1 MSEPPGGPISEPAS
15 RRSAGRGS
23 PTLAAVRTPGP
34 RAPRPSGL
42 ATGLAAVLAAFVA
55 ALLVAVL
62 LILLL
67 SRISVDQPLESR
79 ELIGWGIRW
88 GWLLAVAL
96 AAAAGLGPAPPAGW
110 RTIVRSAALAAA
122 ATLVLCL
129 AAMGLAVAAVRL
141 GLWGQGWG
149 LPSRS
154 SYAAQIAGL
163 QTAQWAGPAAAALGA
178 WGLWRQR
185 RGRSLLPRP
194 HLLEAGRALGLD
206 GLTRLLSTAIVIA
219 VLLNGLPF
227 WARRVGLIER
237 AAHRRDV
244 ALFCS
249 RPVQPLWLP
258 ASCRPHRLLPAQGP
272 APARRKLARLDWLR
286 LYAFTP
292 AEAAI
297 KSLRLAWLPL
307 LVAGSAW
314 LALARRRPLRTPLAA
329 IPALRARLPL
339 LPLLLSNLLSLG
351 LSLPLD
357 GPLAT
362 LLSGVWFLWLPLA
375 ALGGWLTTATRL
387 RILADAA
394 AALVLL
400 QLPFLLLEA
409 SQGLPL
415 PFGGPAVAWL
425 PTRLSGLMNQPN
437 TLGALM
443 AVSVALCV
451 CVAGRRWQR
460 WPLLAIAAAISLL
473 ARSGTGL
480 LGLTLVAALLLARRC
495 AGRSRRLLVLLLLL
509 AALVVG
515 LPRIVGR
522 PDVLRS
528 PEGRIRTVR
537 IWLQSPHTPQEWLL
551 GYGAASQQAQRE
563 RIRGISVK
571 PRGPSA
577 DDMPSLLIVQGGLLA
592 LVSFYG
598 LLLWCGLRDPAWRI
612 FWIVLFATSLTT
624 KLSEV
629 VPINLW
635 MAVATARALNPA
647 APRD

>member
-1 MSEPPGGPISEPAS
+1 MSAPLGGPNSEPAS

-23 PTLAAVRTPGP
+23 PTLAAARTPGP
-34 RAPRPSGL
+34 RAPWPSGL

-55 ALLVAVL
+55 ALLVAAL

-96 AAAAGLGPAPPAGW
+96 AATAGLGPAPPAGW
-110 RTIVRSAALAAA
+110 RSIVRAAALAAA

-129 AAMGLAVAAVRL
+129 GAMVLAVAAVRL

-163 QTAQWAGPAAAALGA
+163 LSAQWAGPAAAALGA

-185 RGRSLLPRP
+185 HGSSLFPRP
-194 HLLEAGRALGLD
+194 RLQEAGRALGLD
-206 GLTRLLSTAIVIA
+206 GLTGLLSAVVVIA

-227 WARRVGLIER
+227 WARRIGLIER
-237 AAHRRDV
+237 AAYGRDV
-244 ALFCS
+244 ALFCR

-258 ASCRPHRLLPAQGP
+258 ASCRPHRWLPPQ
-272 APARRKLARLDWLR
+272 APSSPRRRIARLDWGR
-286 LYAFTP
+286 LYAITP
-292 AEAAI
+292 AEAAL
-297 KSLRLAWLPL
+297 KTLRLALLPL
-307 LVAGSAW
+307 LVAVSAW
-314 LALARRRPLRTPLAA
+314 LAMARRHALRPPLAA
-329 IPALRARLPL
+329 ISARLPL
-339 LPLLLSNLLSLG
+339 LPLLLSNLISLG
-351 LSLPLD
+351 LSLALD

-362 LLSGVWFLWLPLA
+362 LMSGVWFLWLPLA
-375 ALGGWLTTATRL
+375 ALGGWLTTTARL

-409 SQGLPL
+409 SRGLPL

-460 WPLLAIAAAISLL
+460 WPLLALAAAISLL

-515 LPRIVGR
+515 LPRLVGR

-537 IWLQSPHTPQEWLL
+537 IWLQTRHSPREWLL
-551 GYGAASQQAQRE
+551 GYGAASHQALQERFGGASQR
-563 RIRGISVK
+563 
-571 PRGPSA
+571 PRPLAA
-577 DDMPSLLIVQGGLLA
+577 DDMPSLLIAQGGLLA
-592 LVSFYG
+592 LGSFYG
-598 LLLWCGLRDPAWRI
+598 LVLWCGLRDPAWRL
-612 FWIVLFATSLTT
+612 FWIVLLATSLTT
-624 KLSEV
+624 RVSEV

>member
-1 MSEPPGGPISEPAS
+1 M
-15 RRSAGRGS
+15 
-23 PTLAAVRTPGP
+23 
-34 RAPRPSGL
+34 
-42 ATGLAAVLAAFVA
+42 
-55 ALLVAVL
+55 
-62 LILLL
+62 
-67 SRISVDQPLESR
+67 
-79 ELIGWGIRW
+79 
-88 GWLLAVAL
+88 
-96 AAAAGLGPAPPAGW
+96 
-110 RTIVRSAALAAA
+110 
-122 ATLVLCL
+122 
-129 AAMGLAVAAVRL
+129 
-141 GLWGQGWG
+141 
-149 LPSRS
+149 
-154 SYAAQIAGL
+154 
-163 QTAQWAGPAAAALGA
+163 
-178 WGLWRQR
+178 
-185 RGRSLLPRP
+185 
-194 HLLEAGRALGLD
+194 
-206 GLTRLLSTAIVIA
+206 
-219 VLLNGLPF
+219 
-227 WARRVGLIER
+227 
-237 AAHRRDV
+237 
-244 ALFCS
+244 
-249 RPVQPLWLP
+249 
-258 ASCRPHRLLPAQGP
+258 
-272 APARRKLARLDWLR
+272 
-286 LYAFTP
+286 
-292 AEAAI
+292 
-297 KSLRLAWLPL
+297 
-307 LVAGSAW
+307 
-314 LALARRRPLRTPLAA
+314 
-329 IPALRARLPL
+329 
-339 LPLLLSNLLSLG
+339 
-351 LSLPLD
+351 
-357 GPLAT
+357 
-362 LLSGVWFLWLPLA
+362 WFLWLPLA

-509 AALVVG
+509 AALVAG

-635 MAVATARALNPA
+635 MAVATARTLNPA